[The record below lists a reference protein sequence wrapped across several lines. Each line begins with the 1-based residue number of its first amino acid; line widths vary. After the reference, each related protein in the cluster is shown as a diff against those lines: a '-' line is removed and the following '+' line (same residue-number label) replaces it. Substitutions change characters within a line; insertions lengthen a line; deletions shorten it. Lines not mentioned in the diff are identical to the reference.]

1 MVPPGGG
8 RAFLSA
14 LRRQGFLRRFSVKAK
29 WLNVLLIA
37 IPLALVAGVLNS
49 QGPYAGQLNYW
60 IFGLALV
67 AVVPL
72 ASLIGQLTD
81 RLAELYG
88 DRVGGLLGASFGNAP
103 ELAIG
108 ILLLVQARTTA
119 HDPATVQLDFD
130 VIRGLMIGSVIN
142 NVLFVLGSSIF
153 FAALRNGRM
162 NFSAESA
169 AGYASMLAIAVVGL
183 ALPTLATSLAEHA
196 SLEAEVNVSVPFG
209 IILIFSYISYLAAT
223 VFEVGAKRK
232 APAPASDLPG
242 EARGGEPAAQAETEL
257 PLLADDPA
265 HKTRLE
271 REIEREEEVDEQQ
284 TREAAKLKRQAYRRE
299 HRQEVAGAIGG
310 LAVVTALTVAI
321 AALLVSVTDNVIKD
335 SPYLSPTS
343 VGLVLFPIVCNLGE
357 QAGSVMAAWRN
368 RMEAAMSV
376 AAGSSV
382 QVALFVTPVLV
393 LLSFPISGFAPQL
406 ILTMIFKPIELIVL
420 GLVAFVYALVS
431 LDGETTWL
439 EGLQLLAFYAMVVAV
454 AFALPG

>member
-1 MVPPGGG
+1 MARGL
-8 RAFLSA
+8 AA
-14 LRRQGFLRRFSVKAK
+14 RRGFVKAK

-37 IPLALVAGVLNS
+37 IPLAFAAAYLNG
-49 QGPYAGQLNYW
+49 QGQYVGKLYYW

-67 AVVPL
+67 AVIPL
-72 ASLIGQLTD
+72 ATIIGQLTD
-81 RLAELYG
+81 RLSELYG
-88 DRVGGLLGASFGNAP
+88 DKVGGLLGASFGNAP

-108 ILLLVQARTTA
+108 ILLLVQARTNA
-119 HDPATVQLDFD
+119 QHPATVQLDFD

-142 NVLFVLGSSIF
+142 NILFVLGSSIF

-162 NFSAESA
+162 TFSSQSA
-169 AGYASMLAIAVVGL
+169 AGFASMLAIAVVGL

-196 SLEAEVNVSVPFG
+196 SVDAEINVSIPFG
-209 IILIFSYISYLAAT
+209 IILILSYVSYLAAT
-223 VFEVGAKRK
+223 VFEVGARAKPKDQAAGGKEGK
-232 APAPASDLPG
+232 AEMPS
-242 EARGGEPAAQAETEL
+242 AAEGL
-257 PLLADDPA
+257 PLLADDPS
-265 HKTRLE
+265 HQTLIEK
-271 REIEREEEVDEQQ
+271 EIEREE
-284 TREAAKLKRQAYRRE
+284 AAGDADKLRRRAYRKAHPRE
-299 HRQEVAGAIGG
+299 VGLAVGG
-310 LAVVTALTVAI
+310 LALVTVFTVAI
-321 AALLVSVTDNVIKD
+321 AWLLVSVTDNVIVD
-335 SPYLSPTS
+335 SPYLTPVS
-343 VGLVLFPIVCNLGE
+343 VGLVLFPLVCNLGE

-393 LLSFPISGFAPQL
+393 LLSFPISGFVPGL
-406 ILTMIFKPIELIVL
+406 ILTLIFKPLELIVL